1 MGWWG
6 IRQQCKYVCQTS
18 EDLREHHVLADNT
31 SAASYINHQL
41 ALCLCP
47 LCKLAHQIFLWVKGK
62 LREVY
67 ILGYLNQGDDIVM
80 RQGLR
85 PGEWRLH
92 PKVVE
97 QIWRVFNQACLRF
110 RRPHVVHSCS
120 PSPPGGKSIA
130 SSPVLAGPSMVLR
143 PCVSPQ
149 RLSVGDPCQRDLL
162 TQAGLLQVICD
173 VAGWSR
179 SGYCHSQSVPMQCDL
194 QCRTS

>member
-120 PSPPGGKSIA
+120 LSPPGA
-130 SSPVLAGPSMVLR
+130 SLLLVALFWPALVWFSDLVSLLNGSLWEIPVR
-143 PCVSPQ
+143 E
-149 RLSVGDPCQRDLL
+149 
-162 TQAGLLQVICD
+162 TF
-173 VAGWSR
+173 
-179 SGYCHSQSVPMQCDL
+179 
-194 QCRTS
+194 